1 MPIILFLFDYVNLI
15 SQSASIDLSVVGIR
29 FFLNIQL
36 QYFNLNISNKIL
48 SIVVELLLLM
58 YWDISS

>member
-1 MPIILFLFDYVNLI
+1 MPIIIFLFDYVNLI